1 MDRARSQSRAGFVR
15 KPRHDQVGVD
25 ELGDALD
32 DRRQRPVER
41 CDSIG
46 FFGDHHRAPFA
57 SSMAVEQGGR
67 PRSPDEPLL
76 ADGNATRL
84 VQERRLEAET
94 LAAGPLRLRRMGAP
108 ERRPVEEE
116 LLDPTAIQRRY
127 RRQRLRRRALEERAY
142 ERQLARLR
150 FWLAVT
156 IVIATSIGLGIVIW
170 NQIQRLFGL

>member
-1 MDRARSQSRAGFVR
+1 M
-15 KPRHDQVGVD
+15 
-25 ELGDALD
+25 
-32 DRRQRPVER
+32 
-41 CDSIG
+41 
-46 FFGDHHRAPFA
+46 
-57 SSMAVEQGGR
+57 
-67 PRSPDEPLL
+67 
-76 ADGNATRL
+76 
-84 VQERRLEAET
+84 EAET